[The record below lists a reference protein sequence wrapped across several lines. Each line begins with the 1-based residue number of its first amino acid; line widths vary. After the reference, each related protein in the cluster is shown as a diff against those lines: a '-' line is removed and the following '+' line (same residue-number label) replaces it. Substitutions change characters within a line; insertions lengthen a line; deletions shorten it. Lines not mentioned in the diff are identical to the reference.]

1 MAKNRSMVKL
11 IHADD
16 FFPAQDVVNLREMV
30 KDFEFV
36 QKEYGYELPNFNLI
50 FPDIESI
57 LYHVLGERVTVDPE
71 RSGVIRKPF
80 NNAIHFES
88 FDSPNEWVFI
98 VALEPTEINL
108 WHHISDHTMGDLS
121 PADSKSV
128 FEGAKFNYRN
138 LFEWKIQTNI
148 LLEPN
153 QGLFIRPWMFHS
165 LAEGMV
171 QYYRL
176 LADDKYRILVM
187 GYPGSVKNEVTKK
200 LSQYFENCSIINSME
215 ERVKVKDMDF
225 SIDGQMRHC
234 YRLLKYARAS
244 TAPVT
249 IINMAC
255 PLPKMREVLNPDFL
269 VWVSDKTESEYP
281 ELNEIYVPPMVYDAE
296 CKSSSDEEIK
306 QIIARI
312 MTKRI

>member
-1 MAKNRSMVKL
+1 
-11 IHADD
+11 
-16 FFPAQDVVNLREMV
+16 
-30 KDFEFV
+30 
-36 QKEYGYELPNFNLI
+36 
-50 FPDIESI
+50 
-57 LYHVLGERVTVDPE
+57 
-71 RSGVIRKPF
+71 
-80 NNAIHFES
+80 
-88 FDSPNEWVFI
+88 
-98 VALEPTEINL
+98 
-108 WHHISDHTMGDLS
+108 MGDLS

-176 LADDKYRILVM
+176 IADDKYRILVM
-187 GYPGSVKNEVTKK
+187 GRPGSAKNEVTQK
-200 LSQYFENCSIINSME
+200 LSKYFETCSVIHSME
-215 ERVKVKDMDF
+215 ERIKVKDIDF
-225 SIDGQMRHC
+225 SVNGQMRHC

-244 TAPVT
+244 KTPVT

-255 PLPKMREVLNPDFL
+255 PLPKMREVLHPDFL
-269 VWVSDKTESEYP
+269 VWVSDKDKSEYT
-281 ELNEIYVPPMVYDAE
+281 ELNEMYVPPAVYDAE
-296 CKSSSDEEIK
+296 CKSSSDEEIQK
-306 QIIARI
+306 IIARI